1 MTVFTKALII
11 DDDADLCTMLTSVVS
26 ILIPQVKSAQTLK
39 LGKQLVTEFKPD
51 VVFLDN
57 NLPDGHGL
65 NTISEIRRAL
75 PSALIIF
82 ITAMDAHNEEALA
95 LGADLFLA
103 KPFSFNSVQEALGF
117 TATNKS

>member
-1 MTVFTKALII
+1 VAVFTKALII
-11 DDDADLCTMLTSVVS
+11 DDDADLCTMLTSVVN
-26 ILIPQVKSAQTLK
+26 ILIPQVKSAQTLE
-39 LGKQLVTEFKPD
+39 LGKQLVAEFKPD

-65 NTISEIRRAL
+65 NAISEIRKTL
-75 PSALIIF
+75 PTALIIF
-82 ITAMDAHNEEALA
+82 IMAMDAHNEEALA

>member
-1 MTVFTKALII
+1 MAVFTKALII
-11 DDDADLCTMLTSVVS
+11 DDDADLCTMLTSVVN
-26 ILIPQVKSAQTLK
+26 ILIPQVKSAQTLE
-39 LGKQLVTEFKPD
+39 LGKQLVAEFKPD

-65 NTISEIRRAL
+65 NAISEIRKTL
-75 PSALIIF
+75 PTALIIF
-82 ITAMDAHNEEALA
+82 IMAMDAHNEEALA